1 VNESSLVLTVTQ
13 EKKFRYW
20 RLRIFFSIYYGYV
33 FFYFTR
39 KAFAFAMP
47 AISKDLGFDK
57 ADLGLI
63 GTMLAVSYGVSKLV
77 SGIIADRSDA
87 RLFMS
92 VGLFITAVLNIFFA
106 SSSSLYL
113 FAILWGLNGWFQG
126 FGWPPCARLLAHWY
140 SQSERGTWWAL
151 WSTSHNVGGALI
163 AILASWCTQ
172 YLGWRYAFY
181 IPGAISAVAACS
193 LFLTLRDTPSS
204 LGLPP
209 VEVYR
214 KEGEAI
220 EAAKLKKELSFKE
233 ILWSYVI
240 KNPYIWFLSLASF
253 FVYVI
258 RTGVNDWTVLY
269 LTEVYHMSQ
278 VEAGSTVFW
287 FEMGGLFGMVVA
299 GFISDKLFRGKRG
312 PINLIFMLLVAVPI
326 FAIWNMFGTNLIV
339 LSIYM
344 FALGFFLFGPQM
356 LIGCAAVELS
366 HKNAAATASGFA
378 GLFAYVFGAAFAGYP
393 LGKTIDVFGWRGF
406 FMVLIASVICGA
418 ICFLPLLNV
427 RQKAEV

>member
-1 VNESSLVLTVTQ
+1 MSDSSLVLTSAQ
-13 EKKFRYW
+13 EKEFRYW
-20 RLRIFFSIYYGYV
+20 RWRIFFSIYYGYV

-39 KAFAFAMP
+39 KALAFAMP

-63 GTMLAVSYGVSKLV
+63 GTMLAVSYGVSKLI

-92 VGLFITAVLNIFFA
+92 VGLFITAVLNLIFG
-106 SSSSLYL
+106 SVSSLYL
-113 FAILWGLNGWFQG
+113 FAILWALNGWFQG
-126 FGWPPCARLLAHWY
+126 FGWPPCARLLAYWY
-140 SQSERGTWWAL
+140 SQNERGTWWAL

-163 AILASWCTQ
+163 AILASWCAQ

-181 IPGAISAVAACS
+181 VPGVISAVAACF

-214 KEGEAI
+214 KEPEAR
-220 EAAKLKKELSFKE
+220 AAILSKR
-233 ILWSYVI
+233 ILSIRETLFVYVL
-240 KNPYIWFLSLASF
+240 KNPYIWFLSFASF

-269 LTEVYHMSQ
+269 LTEVYHMGQ
-278 VEAGSTVFW
+278 MEAGSTVFW
-287 FEMGGLFGMVVA
+287 FEMGGLFGMLVA
-299 GFISDKLFRGKRG
+299 GFVSDRLFRGKRG
-312 PINLIFMLLVAVPI
+312 PINLIFMLLVALPV
-326 FAIWNMFGTNLIV
+326 FAIWNMYGANLIM
-339 LSIYM
+339 LSVYM

-366 HKNAAATASGFA
+366 HKSAAATASGFT

-393 LGKTIDVFGWRGF
+393 LGKAIDVFGWRGF
-406 FMVLIASVICGA
+406 FVVLIVSVFCGA
-418 ICFLPLLNV
+418 ICFLPLLNAHH
-427 RQKAEV
+427 KPEV

>member
-1 VNESSLVLTVTQ
+1 MSDSLPVLTAAQKTN
-13 EKKFRYW
+13 FRYW
-20 RLRIFFSIYYGYV
+20 RFRIFLSIYYGYV

-39 KAFAFAMP
+39 KALAFAMP

-92 VGLFITAVLNIFFA
+92 VGLFITAVLNLVFGSA
-106 SSSSLYL
+106 SSLYL
-113 FAILWGLNGWFQG
+113 FAVLWALNGWFQG

-151 WSTSHNVGGALI
+151 WSTSHNIGGALI
-163 AILASWCTQ
+163 AILASSCTQ

-181 IPGAISAVAACS
+181 VPGVISAVAACF
-193 LFLTLRDTPSS
+193 LFMTLRDTPGS

-214 KEGEAI
+214 KEPEALEAI
-220 EAAKLKKELSFKE
+220 KTKRVLSFKE
-233 ILWSYVI
+233 TLLTYVL
-240 KNPYIWFLSLASF
+240 KNPYIWFLSFASF

-258 RTGVNDWTVLY
+258 RTGVNDWTVMY

-287 FEMGGLFGMVVA
+287 FEMGGLFGMIVA
-299 GFISDKLFRGKRG
+299 GFISDRLFRGKRG
-312 PINLIFMLLVAVPI
+312 PINLIFMLLVAVPV
-326 FAIWNMFGTNLIV
+326 FAMWNMFGANLIV
-339 LSIYM
+339 ISVYM

-393 LGKTIDVFGWRGF
+393 LGKTIDVFGWQGF
-406 FMVLIASVICGA
+406 FVVLIISVFCGA
-418 ICFLPLLNV
+418 ICFLPLL
-427 RQKAEV
+427 KAHHKREV